1 MSFLHDR
8 KHQWYLWYHYIVPAG
23 KVTFPVPTAVTYL
36 TTTYIFQSIKCKL
49 QYQLNLEW
57 LRLTTSTSS
66 SPHCIPQAAI
76 STYSLPVLLHSISIQ
91 SASASGDALWGLLRP

>member
-8 KHQWYLWYHYIVPAG
+8 KHQWYLCYHYIVPAG
-23 KVTFPVPTAVTYL
+23 KVTFPVPNAVTRL

-49 QYQLNLEW
+49 QYQLNLEF
-57 LRLTTSTSS
+57 RITTSTSS
-66 SPHCIPQAAI
+66 SPQCIPQAAI
-76 STYSLPVLLHSISIQ
+76 STYRLPVLLHSIPIQ